1 MPSLS
6 MVRDIVAP
14 LDAVWD
20 VFTDLE
26 HAARNLSAVEKVE
39 VLSDGPFGEG
49 TRWLETRKM
58 YGKSVTEEMW
68 VSEIE
73 PHKTYLVKAG
83 AGATHYESRYEFAA
97 LDDVN
102 TRVRFTFAGESTG
115 FAKVVGSVMWPLLR
129 GKMAKELGR
138 DLKDLAAILERR

>member
-6 MVRDIVAP
+6 IAKDIIAP
-14 LDAVWD
+14 LDIVWD

-39 VLSDGPFGEG
+39 VLTDGPFSVG

-58 YGKSVTEEMW
+58 YGKSVTEEMQ
-68 VSEIE
+68 VSEME
-73 PHKTYLVKAG
+73 LHKSYLVTAG
-83 AGATHYESRYEFAA
+83 SGTTHYESRYEFGA
-97 LDDVN
+97 LDDRS
-102 TRVRFTFAGESTG
+102 TRVRFTFSGESSG
-115 FAKVVGSVMWPLLR
+115 FAKVIGNVMWPVLR

-138 DLKDLAAILERR
+138 DLKDLAAVLERR